1 MHDIKFIKD
10 NSSLFDEILKKRNIS
25 SSSKEILLLH
35 QDYLDNLKKTQGLQE
50 KKNSLSKM
58 FSSKLN
64 QNELEKIK
72 NDVSEIKNEL
82 EESKKKN

>member
-10 NSSLFDEILKKRNIS
+10 NSSIFDEILKKRNIS

-50 KKNSLSKM
+50 KKK
-58 FSSKLN
+58 FIV
-64 QNELEKIK
+64 QN
-72 NDVSEIKNEL
+72 VFFEIK
-82 EESKKKN
+82 SKRIRKNKK